1 MTTHDATRSDK
12 MHIAIVTPNLHGG
25 GAEAIAREWITE
37 LRADGHPITVYAYDR
52 EQPSVDLPPGVT
64 IHRLSHRGGPFRPA
78 LMPRWLRDRVRRD
91 DPDVVLSLM
100 TFSNVI
106 SLLALKAGSRSAVP
120 LMVSEHIVQTPHVAN
135 VGRRDRLTDWVAH
148 RMYRRASGAV
158 AVSHAVAAELVS
170 AFRIPGKNVFVVPN
184 PVVRSRSPAAE
195 PAEEVPKDL
204 HLVHVGRHVA
214 QKRPHLFLDVVH
226 ELVGRGVAVRGSVIG
241 DGPMRESTELKS
253 AELGLDVS
261 FLGWREPWWEA
272 VSNVDCFV
280 LTANVE
286 GLANVLI
293 EAAAAGIP
301 SVASSRA
308 LGVGDAIVPGIT
320 GDLALTDDPQA
331 YADAVLRAAHL
342 QLNSPVDLRAWLD
355 RFSPARSTS
364 ILLDALSAIT

>member
-1 MTTHDATRSDK
+1 MTIHDATRSDK
-12 MHIAIVTPNLHGG
+12 IHIAIVTPNLHGG

-37 LRADGHPITVYAYDR
+37 FRDRGHAVTVYAYDR
-52 EQPSVDLPPGVT
+52 EQPRVDLPPGVT
-64 IHRLSHRGGPFRPA
+64 IHKLSPRGGPIRPA

-91 DPDVVLSLM
+91 DPDVVMSLM

-135 VGRRDRLTDWVAH
+135 VGRRDRLTDWLAH

-184 PVVRSRSPAAE
+184 PVVLSRSPATG
-195 PAEEVPKDL
+195 PTEELPNDL

-214 QKRPHLFLDVVH
+214 QKRPHLFLDVIY
-226 ELVGRGVAVRGSVIG
+226 ELAGRGVAVRGSVIG

-253 AELGLDVS
+253 AELGLNVS
-261 FLGWREPWWEA
+261 FLGWKEPWWDA
-272 VSNVDCFV
+272 VSNVDCLV

-286 GLANVLI
+286 GLANVLV

-308 LGVGDAIVPGIT
+308 LGVGDAILPGIT
-320 GDLALTDDPQA
+320 GELALTDDPQA
-331 YADAVLRAAHL
+331 YADAVLRAARL
-342 QLNSPVDLRAWLD
+342 ELSSPVDLGAWLD